1 MDYHLNKFSAK
12 TILIQM
18 IIIIVYPNPCNQYV

>member
-1 MDYHLNKFSAK
+1 MIIIKFSAK

-18 IIIIVYPNPCNQYV
+18 IIIIAYQNPCNQYV

>member
-1 MDYHLNKFSAK
+1 MIIIKFSAK

-18 IIIIVYPNPCNQYV
+18 IIIIAYPNPCNQYV